1 MRTKITS
8 HLTKKLILATAV
20 SLLGSA
26 IAHADVPGYEFMMFP
41 EGMAMV
47 VDSTGKA
54 TKAKISEDTAK
65 AITAGAQPLSEAG
78 IVLLYQGKLYIVPD
92 KRLGD
97 GRMMSSTVMSSAPNT
112 NK

>member
-1 MRTKITS
+1 MRTKITT
-8 HLTKKLILATAV
+8 HLTKKLIVAAAV

-26 IAHADVPGYEFMMFP
+26 VAVADVPGYEFMMFP

-65 AITAGAQPLSEAG
+65 AITAGAQPLSQNAYKVQLAKVAVKRALQQAAG
-78 IVLLYQGKLYIVPD
+78 K
-92 KRLGD
+92 
-97 GRMMSSTVMSSAPNT
+97 A
-112 NK
+112 

>member
-1 MRTKITS
+1 MRTKIAT
-8 HLTKKLILATAV
+8 HLTKGLILAAAA
-20 SLLGSA
+20 SLLGA
-26 IAHADVPGYEFMMFP
+26 AMAQADVPGYEFMMFP

-47 VDSTGKA
+47 VDATGKA
-54 TKAKISEDTAK
+54 TRAKISEDTAK

-97 GRMMSSTVMSSAPNT
+97 GRMMSTMVMSSAPNA